1 MARDSGLGGLVFS
14 ASKSKTHRRQ
24 CRFGMGCIALQA
36 IAVIM
41 FDFYVG
47 RIKVV
52 QVVLHCVGEAHLQH
66 QHQQTDG

>member
-1 MARDSGLGGLVFS
+1 
-14 ASKSKTHRRQ
+14 
-24 CRFGMGCIALQA
+24 MGCIALQA

-66 QHQQTDG
+66 QHQQADR